1 MSDPADDLPQRVY
14 SVADVRELDRLAASC
29 GGIESYEL
37 MRRAGEA
44 ALHVL
49 RRRWPKARALTV
61 VCGAGNN
68 AGDGFVVARLAA
80 AAGFEVRTLTLAPIA
95 KLKGDASRAA
105 AECAAAG
112 GVLEPFA
119 AAAFSGADVIVDA
132 LLGTGV
138 DRAVSGEFR
147 AAIEAMNAAS
157 APVLALDVPSGL
169 DADTGAP
176 QGCAVCA
183 AVTVTFVALKQGL
196 FLGTAVDYVGDLVFA
211 GLGAAPELA
220 EGLRPRLERLLPA
233 DLSGV
238 RRRRPRSAHK
248 GSNGRL
254 LLVGGAAGMAGAI
267 RLAAEAAL
275 RVGAGLVYVA
285 THPDNVTAVLAGRP
299 EIICHGVTAPGDLD
313 PLIEVADGAVL
324 GPGLGQTDWARALYE
339 CVLASSLP
347 LVVDAD
353 GLNLLSAAPVARGRW
368 ALTPH
373 PGEAARLLGSDTAA
387 VQRDRLASVRELARR
402 FDAVAVLKGAHSLV
416 ATPDADQPPW
426 VCDHGNPGM
435 ATGGM
440 GDVLAGVIGSLLVQT
455 RELTTSVRAGVLL
468 HAMAG
473 DAAARE
479 GSAARWRVICS
490 RTYADGRIRT
500 NKALPF
506 GSGAR

>member
-1 MSDPADDLPQRVY
+1 
-14 SVADVRELDRLAASC
+14 
-29 GGIESYEL
+29 
-37 MRRAGEA
+37 
-44 ALHVL
+44 
-49 RRRWPKARALTV
+49 
-61 VCGAGNN
+61 
-68 AGDGFVVARLAA
+68 
-80 AAGFEVRTLTLAPIA
+80 
-95 KLKGDASRAA
+95 
-105 AECAAAG
+105 
-112 GVLEPFA
+112 
-119 AAAFSGADVIVDA
+119 
-132 LLGTGV
+132 
-138 DRAVSGEFR
+138 VSGEFL

-176 QGCAVCA
+176 QGCAVRA
-183 AVTVTFVALKQGL
+183 AVTVTFVGLKQGL
-196 FLGTAVDYVGDLVFA
+196 FLGTAIDYVGDLVFA
-211 GLGAAPELA
+211 GLGAPAELA
-220 EGLRPRLERLLPA
+220 DRLRPRLERLLPA
-233 DLSGV
+233 DFRDV

-299 EIICHGVTAPGDLD
+299 EIICHGVTAAGDLH
-313 PLIEVADGAVL
+313 PLIDVADGAVL

-339 CVLASSLP
+339 CVLATSLP

-373 PGEAARLLGSDTAA
+373 PGEAARLLGSDPAA

-402 FDAVAVLKGAHSLV
+402 FDAVVVLKGAHSLV
-416 ATPDADQPPW
+416 ATPDPDQPPR

-473 DAAARE
+473 DAAARDGE
-479 GSAARWRVICS
+479 RGTLASDLFPHLRRW
-490 RTYADGRIRT
+490 A
-500 NKALPF
+500 NQN
-506 GSGAR
+506 